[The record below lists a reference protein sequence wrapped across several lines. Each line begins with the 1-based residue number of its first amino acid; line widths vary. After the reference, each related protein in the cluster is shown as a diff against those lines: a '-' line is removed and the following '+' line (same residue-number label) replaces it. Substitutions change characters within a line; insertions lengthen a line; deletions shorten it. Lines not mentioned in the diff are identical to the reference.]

1 MTEPAAV
8 PLPPYSDPYAALGV
22 ARDATLDAIKDA
34 YFKLVR
40 EHPPERDPEAFK
52 AIRAAYERLR
62 APERRIETDLL
73 LLQEALPLPT
83 EWRAPKFDLSVQR
96 EDLLSAARALSDL
109 ERTDFR
115 DDFRKLQ
122 LADLRV
128 PSDQPSQPQDAAP
141 KSEI

>member
-1 MTEPAAV
+1 MNEQPPPPAEH
-8 PLPPYSDPYAALGV
+8 SDPYAALNV
-22 ARDATLDAIKDA
+22 PRDATMDAIKDA

-52 AIRAAYERLR
+52 AIRAAYEHIRT
-62 APERRIETDLL
+62 PERRVETDLL
-73 LLQEALPLPT
+73 LLQAPIPAPT
-83 EWRAPKFDLSVQR
+83 EWRASKFDLSVHR

-115 DDFRKLQ
+115 DDFRKIQ
-122 LADLRV
+122 LADLRA
-128 PSDQPSQPQDAAP
+128 PSDPNL